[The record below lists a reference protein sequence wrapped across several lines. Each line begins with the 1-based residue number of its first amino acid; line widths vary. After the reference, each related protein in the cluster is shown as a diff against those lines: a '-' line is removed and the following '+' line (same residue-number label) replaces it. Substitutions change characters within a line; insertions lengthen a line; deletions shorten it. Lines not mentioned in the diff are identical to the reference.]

1 MIVPGLGRIKYPMEL
16 EGETPEGV
24 LWSDAATEPD
34 WEAVY
39 RAQLPRIYNYFR
51 YRLADETLA
60 EDLTSRTFEKAWRAR
75 HRYRRDIAGFG
86 TWLLAIARNVAVD
99 HFRSRREYG
108 ELEQAAGVA
117 AGATPE
123 DDGERASDLERLG
136 KLLAGLP
143 ERDRELLAL
152 KYGAETTNRDIAKVM
167 NLSESNVGTRLHRIV
182 QALRRE
188 W

>member
-1 MIVPGLGRIKYPMEL
+1 MEL
-16 EGETPEGV
+16 EVKTPEGV
-24 LWSDAATEPD
+24 LWSGTAEEPD

-51 YRLADETLA
+51 YRLGDETAA
-60 EDLTSRTFEKAWRAR
+60 EDLTSRTFEKAWRGR
-75 HRYRRDIAGFG
+75 RRYRRDIAGFS

-99 HFRSRREYG
+99 HFRARREHG
-108 ELEQAAGVA
+108 GLDEADGVA
-117 AGATPE
+117 IGTTPE
-123 DDGERASDLERLG
+123 DDGARASDLERLAA
-136 KLLAGLP
+136 LLRGVS

-152 KYGAETTNRDIAKVM
+152 KYGAEATNRAIAKLM

-182 QALRRE
+182 QTLRRQ

>member
-1 MIVPGLGRIKYPMEL
+1 MEL

-24 LWSDAATEPD
+24 LWSDADAEPD
-34 WEAVY
+34 WEVVF
-39 RAQLPRIYNYFR
+39 RAQLPRVYNYFR
-51 YRLADETLA
+51 YRLADETAA

-75 HRYRRDIAGFG
+75 SRYRRDVAGFG

-99 HFRSRREYG
+99 HFRSRREHV
-108 ELEQAAGVA
+108 ELEQATGVNT
-117 AGATPE
+117 GVTPE

-136 KLLAGLP
+136 TLLARLP

-152 KYGAETTNRDIAKVM
+152 KYGAEATNRDIAKVV

-182 QALRRE
+182 QTLRRE